1 MEITRFTA
9 VVIHLNA
16 LLYMLFHFQITVN
29 DQCTTRLNEFSVVTE
44 AFKIGLF
51 CTVDVKMIRV
61 SRGDNAHPWTQP
73 MKASVK
79 LIGLNDHVIAA
90 V

>member
-1 MEITRFTA
+1 
-9 VVIHLNA
+9 
-16 LLYMLFHFQITVN
+16 MLFHFQITVN

-44 AFKIGLF
+44 AFEIGLF
-51 CTVDVKMIRV
+51 CTVDVEMIRV